1 MRNLDRA
8 PVALLLLP
16 HAKNKDRMR
25 QHHAELERLI
35 AAGKAFVVVTNASD
49 GEESPEEKK
58 AQALWFKKNLG
69 PLMAV
74 CRAFVVFE
82 PSPDKRSILKQ
93 KAMKGAEAFPISIE
107 IEPTLEDAI
116 ERAFL
121 IMSVEHADDLRIPSE

>member
-16 HAKNKDRMR
+16 HAKSKDRMQ

-35 AAGKAFVVVTNASD
+35 AAGEAFVVVTNASD

-58 AQALWFKKNLG
+58 AQALWFKQNLA

-82 PSPDKRSILKQ
+82 PNPDKRSLLKQ
-93 KAMKGAEAFPISIE
+93 KAIKGAEAFPISIE

-116 ERAFL
+116 KRASS
-121 IMSVEHADDLRIPSE
+121 IMSVEYVDELRSPSE